1 MNPQIRRVG
10 FALLAF
16 LLTAL
21 VADGQGRISLS
32 SSDED
37 TFASGSITVHIWG
50 PDHERLKQLVVVKLY
65 SVALGSMI
73 QRSVTWDAQQVVLAD
88 LRELGR
94 YTVEV
99 SSKGYETQRQD
110 VNYAKPEDRFVM
122 DVTLK
127 PPSVKGETDT
137 AMALAPTI
145 PSKAQKYLQKGIAS
159 LQSGKLEDSEKELDV
174 AYQVAPKNS
183 DICYLLGVAYA
194 RSQDLDKAQTY
205 LQSAIASEPENM
217 PALVALGQLQDLKS
231 DYAGAADTLE
241 KVISVEP
248 NQWVAHWVLADV
260 YLRRGDLER
269 ARKEADE
276 SVELGE
282 GAANKAE
289 FIEGEALTQLGRR
302 DDAVKLFEAFIR
314 DVPGDPAV
322 APAQAFVAK
331 LRGNSPAESSA
342 TQKPVGD
349 LPPLPASAIGLPPF
363 GLLIS
368 TWGPKDVDQV
378 KPFVSKAQVCPA
390 DEVIN
395 GAGKR
400 VTELVE
406 NVNNITATEKVAYE
420 DLNPT
425 GRASTPENRKYD
437 FMASIEDNDRGLPV
451 ITEMREETSG
461 VGGLPQ
467 HMSLIALHDLA
478 LIFHPEIRN
487 DFQMTCEGLGKWQ
500 GQATWIVYFRQRPD
514 RPKRIRAYEAN
525 GKTYSVGLK
534 GRAWIAADSFQ
545 IIRME
550 ADLISPVPEIGLG
563 SEEDAVEYGPVA
575 FQSKKTELWL
585 PITADIY
592 FYFNRRPYRRHHD
605 FTNYQLFSVGSTQKI
620 GLPNIP
626 KEN

>member
-1 MNPQIRRVG
+1 MNKRIRRAG

-21 VADGQGRISLS
+21 VSNAQGRISLS

-50 PDHERLKQLVVVKLY
+50 PDHERLKELVVVKLY
-65 SVALGSMI
+65 SVALGSVV
-73 QRSVTWDAQQVVLAD
+73 QRSATWDVPQVVLAN
-88 LRELGR
+88 LYELGR

-122 DVTLK
+122 DITMK
-127 PPSVKGETDT
+127 PPSVKGETET
-137 AMALAPTI
+137 AVALAPTI

-159 LQSGKLEDSEKELDV
+159 LQAGKLEDSEKELDV

-194 RSQDLDKAQTY
+194 RSQDLDKSQTY

-217 PALVALGQLQDLKS
+217 PALVALGQLQDLKG
-231 DYAGAADTLE
+231 DYAGATETLA
-241 KVISVEP
+241 KVISAEP
-248 NQWVAHWVLADV
+248 NQWIAHWVLADV
-260 YLRRGDLER
+260 YLRQGDFEK
-269 ARKEADE
+269 ARKEAQE

-289 FIEGEALTQLGRR
+289 FVEGEALAQLGRR
-302 DDAVKLFEAFIR
+302 EDAAKLFQAFIK
-314 DVPGDPAV
+314 DVPGDVAV
-322 APAQAFVAK
+322 APAQALVAN
-331 LRGNSPAESSA
+331 LRGNSPAESPA
-342 TQKPVGD
+342 APKPQAGA
-349 LPPLPASAIGLPPF
+349 PTLPASAIGLPPF

-368 TWGPKDVDQV
+368 TWGPRDVDQV
-378 KPFVSKAQVCPA
+378 RPFVSKAQVCPA
-390 DEVIN
+390 DEVID

-425 GRASTPENRKYD
+425 GRSYSPENRKYD
-437 FMASIEDNDRGLPV
+437 YMASITDNDSGLPV
-451 ITEMREETSG
+451 IDESREDTSG
-461 VGGLPQ
+461 LSKLPQ
-467 HMSLIALHDLA
+467 GIAPFGLQDLA
-478 LIFHPEIRN
+478 LIFHPVIRN
-487 DFQMTCEGLGKWQ
+487 DFQMSCEGLGKWR
-500 GQATWIVYFRQRPD
+500 GQPTWVVYFRQRPD
-514 RPKRIRAYEAN
+514 RPKRIRSYEA
-525 GKTYSVGLK
+525 GGRLFSVGLK
-534 GRAWIAADSFQ
+534 GRAWISADSLQ
-545 IIRME
+545 IVRME
-550 ADLISPVPEIGLG
+550 ADLISPVSEVGLE
-563 SEEDAVEYGPVA
+563 SEEDVIEYGPVG

-585 PITADIY
+585 PVTADIY
-592 FYFNRRPYRRHHD
+592 FSFHRKPYRRHHD

-620 GLPNIP
+620 SAPKIP
-626 KEN
+626 KQN